1 MKNENQIR
9 TGLWTKT
16 SEKGVQ
22 YGNGKIKIDN
32 KEYKVVLF
40 KIGEKKT
47 EKSPDFNLILE
58 ELKDDKKKE
67 TDEQVY
73 ADFGEIT
80 EIKDSD
86 IAF

>member
-22 YGNGKIKIDN
+22 YGNGKITIDG

-40 KIGEKKT
+40 KVSEKKN

-58 ELKDDKKKE
+58 EIKNDKKKE

-73 ADFGEIT
+73 AEFGDLT
-80 EIKDSD
+80 EIKDED
-86 IAF
+86 LAF